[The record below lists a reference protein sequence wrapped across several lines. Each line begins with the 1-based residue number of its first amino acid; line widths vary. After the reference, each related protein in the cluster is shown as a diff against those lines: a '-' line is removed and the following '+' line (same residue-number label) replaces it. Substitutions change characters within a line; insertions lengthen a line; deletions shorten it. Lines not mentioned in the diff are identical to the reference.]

1 MTSHLNPVPAIAIS
15 TDTGA
20 DRIMNHGFFTII
32 SREEFIA
39 HLREFAPLEAETVDL
54 VLASDRI
61 LATGLTAAHDWP
73 LLDRSCMDG
82 FAVNTR
88 DVFGAGESNPGYLE
102 CVASLSIERLP
113 DIALKP
119 GECARIATGG
129 ILPQGADGVI
139 MVEHT
144 QAMEE
149 GAGHGTI
156 EIRKSAAPGEN
167 VMQRG
172 EDAREGQV
180 ALTAGTVMRPQEVG
194 LAAALGFENVELVR
208 RPRVGILSTGDEL
221 IPVSKSPRPGQVRD
235 VNSHTLSAL
244 VDQAGGI
251 PVRYGIVK
259 DDLDSLS
266 EALKKAVE
274 ENDLVLLSGGSSIGV
289 RDLTVQAIESMDGSE
304 ILAHGVALSPGKPTI
319 LGRVGKK
326 PVLGLPGQVTSALVV
341 MHVLIL
347 PLIRHLQGDG
357 KAFSDTC
364 RTIRK
369 AKLSRNLPSKPGRE
383 DYVRIRLEKQDGQ
396 PPLAHPVLGKSGLL
410 RTIVQAHGLT
420 RIPAESE
427 GFYENDLIDI
437 WII

>member
-1 MTSHLNPVPAIAIS
+1 MASRLNPDPAVVIS

-20 DRIMNHGFFTII
+20 DTIMNHGFFTII
-32 SREEFIA
+32 SREEFVA
-39 HLREFAPLEAETVDL
+39 RLSEFAPLEAETVDL
-54 VLASDRI
+54 ALARGRV
-61 LATGLTAAHDWP
+61 LATGLTAPHDWP

-113 DIALKP
+113 DISLKP
-119 GECARIATGG
+119 GECARISTGG
-129 ILPQGADGVI
+129 ILPEGADGVV

-149 GAGHGTI
+149 GGDGTI

-172 EDAREGQV
+172 EDARKDQV
-180 ALTAGTVMRPQEVG
+180 ALAAGTVMRPQEVG

-221 IPVSKSPRPGQVRD
+221 IPVNDSPRPGQVRD

-251 PVRYGIVK
+251 PFRYGIIK
-259 DDLDSLS
+259 DDLNSLS

-289 RDLTVQAIESMDGSE
+289 RDLTVQAIESMSGSE

-347 PLIRHLQGDG
+347 PLIRHLQGDN

-364 RTIRK
+364 RTMRR
-369 AKLSRNLPSKPGRE
+369 AELSRNLPSKPGRE
-383 DYVRIRLEKQDGQ
+383 DYVRIRLEERDGR

-410 RTIVQAHGLT
+410 RTIVQAHGLA

>member
-1 MTSHLNPVPAIAIS
+1 MGRAIGILIGTG
-15 TDTGA
+15 TDT
-20 DRIMNHGFFTII
+20 IMNHGFFTII
-32 SREEFIA
+32 SREEFVER
-39 HLREFAPLEAETVDL
+39 LKVFASLEAETVDL
-54 VLASDRI
+54 ALARDRVLA
-61 LATGLTAAHDWP
+61 AGLTASHDWP

-82 FAVNTR
+82 FAVNAR

-102 CVASLSIERLP
+102 CVASLPIDRLP
-113 DIALKP
+113 DITLQP

-129 ILPQGADGVI
+129 ILPEGADAVV

-149 GAGHGTI
+149 ETVGSTI

-172 EDAREGQV
+172 EDAREGRT
-180 ALTAGTVMRPQEVG
+180 ALAQGIVMRPQEIG
-194 LAAALGFENVELVR
+194 LAAALGFESVELTR

-221 IPVSKSPRPGQVRD
+221 IEVTGTPRPGQVRD
-235 VNSHTLSAL
+235 VNSLTLAAL
-244 VDQAGGI
+244 VEQAGGV
-251 PVRYGIVK
+251 PTRYGIIK
-259 DDLDSLS
+259 DVLPSLS
-266 EALKKAVE
+266 EALERAID

-289 RDLTVQAIESMDGSE
+289 RDLTVQAIESMDKAE

-319 LGRVGKK
+319 LGRVGNK

-347 PLIRHLQGDG
+347 PLVRHLQGDG
-357 KAFSDTC
+357 HAFSETG
-364 RTIRK
+364 RAVRK
-369 AKLSRNLPSKPGRE
+369 AVLSRNLPSKPGRE
-383 DYVRIRLEKQDGQ
+383 DYVRIRLETRDGK
-396 PPLAHPVLGKSGLL
+396 PDAAHPVLGKSGLL
-410 RTIVQAHGLT
+410 RTIVQAHGLA

-427 GFYENDLIDI
+427 GFYENDLIDV